1 MWTHI
6 VDNKLVKATGPK
18 SFCFDLPKHVDKFFN
33 YEIYSIRK
41 DEILNEQK
49 IKKKVSQLLT
59 KCKLGNN
66 LYEYREQ

>member
-1 MWTHI
+1 M
-6 VDNKLVKATGPK
+6 VDNTLVKSTGPK
-18 SFCFDLPKHVDKFFN
+18 SFCFDLRKHVDKFFN

-41 DEILNEQK
+41 DKILNEQK
-49 IKKKVSQLLT
+49 IKKKVSHLLT